1 MESYVQENYRNLT
14 YYTVNEWFGNMTLC
28 MESLRDVE
36 NQMKNILALYATTLA
51 NRSRDSLIAYT
62 VSTVVVVLI
71 AAIVGLIF
79 SKTIQGPWRKLLML
93 QEDMVYKFVPREF
106 MSIINKEKVTDLHHG
121 DFYEKELDVM
131 FVDIRNYTGLSERLS
146 ADELFKFLNKYLALV
161 GPIIR
166 RNFGYIDKYMGKYR
180 LSNIQNIPCYY
191 R

>member
-51 NRSRDSLIAYT
+51 NRSKDSLIAYT

-79 SKTIQGPWRKLLML
+79 SKTIQGPWRKLLKT

-106 MSIINKEKVTDLHHG
+106 MSIIKKEKVTDLHHG
-121 DFYEKELDVM
+121 DFYEK
-131 FVDIRNYTGLSERLS
+131 I
-146 ADELFKFLNKYLALV
+146 
-161 GPIIR
+161 
-166 RNFGYIDKYMGKYR
+166 
-180 LSNIQNIPCYY
+180 
-191 R
+191 